1 MKVVVRYSLLV
12 NRLRR
17 TNYFIF
23 LIFLVV
29 FASCKKENKSDGW
42 DDTFNSG
49 LIKIACDENFKT
61 LMDAEIS
68 VFEAHNPKAVI
79 LPVYANETDA
89 IRLLIA
95 DSVRFV
101 LTTRD
106 LNAKEQEELAQKH
119 LRAKKHLIAFDGI
132 ALLAHPSNKDS
143 ILSLPVLKKIFS
155 GEITEWSQVN
165 PKSTLGAI
173 RILFDSKES
182 GILRYVVDSISDGK
196 TFSPN
201 LYVMSSP
208 VEVMERTSLLP
219 NALGIAGYNTIS
231 DETSSNY
238 LNFKDKIRLVRLSK
252 EIIATKENSYL
263 PYAGDIMQENYPLW
277 RPVYA
282 LLSDP
287 KSGLSSGLSIF
298 LANEIGQKIILK
310 SGLLPIT
317 DPQNISV
324 IINDEYPE

>member
-1 MKVVVRYSLLV
+1 MKTVVRYSLLV

-17 TNYFIF
+17 TTNFIF
-23 LIFLVV
+23 LILLVV
-29 FASCKKENKSDGW
+29 FASCKKEDKNGDK
-42 DDTFNSG
+42 DDTLNSG
-49 LIKIACDENFKT
+49 LIRIACDDNFKA
-61 LMDAEIS
+61 LMDSEIS
-68 VFEAHNPKAVI
+68 SFEAHNPKAAI

-106 LNAKEQEELAQKH
+106 LNAKEQEELAQKY
-119 LRAKKHLIAFDGI
+119 LRAQKHLIAFDGI
-132 ALLAHPSNKDS
+132 ALLAHPSNNDS
-143 ILSLPVLKKIFS
+143 ILSLPALKKILS
-155 GEITEWSQVN
+155 GEITEWSQIN
-165 PKSTLGAI
+165 PKSTLGTI
-173 RILFDSKES
+173 RILFDNKES
-182 GILRYVVDSISDGK
+182 GILRYMVDSISDGK

-201 LYVMSSP
+201 LYALNNP
-208 VEVMERTSLLP
+208 IEVLERTSLLP
-219 NALGIAGYNTIS
+219 NALGITGYSTIS

-238 LNFKDKIRLVRLSK
+238 LTFKDKIRLVRLSK
-252 EIIATKENSYL
+252 EAVATKENSYL

-298 LANEIGQKIILK
+298 LANEVGQKIILQ

-324 IINDEYPE
+324 IIKDEYPE